1 MKVPVRLLRRHIRK
15 CLLLVP
21 VVWFSVFVISF
32 YVEDFN
38 SFSNRLVKTYQI
50 ENSNSNADYFNAND
64 AILDTNIAL
73 KPDNAENFESN
84 QNIKQINEGPN
95 IDTGEDY
102 ADDDLD
108 AFKKAPAKQLA
119 RPLPNPINEGQ
130 IFKSEDNDDDDSDE
144 FEKEQA
150 KQVARPLPKQ
160 INEEPNIDTGE
171 DYDDVDLDEFNKAP
185 AKQLARPLPNQI
197 NEGLQIVK
205 SEDNDDDNS
214 DEFEK
219 EQAEQVAR
227 PLPKQIKEGPQ
238 ILTGEEKDGDID
250 ESRLEQAKQLAKPLL
265 QPDGPGMK
273 PNAVPMNRCYRL
285 MNLYYQSSDCRFPFK
300 WESTI
305 RKSIR

>member
-1 MKVPVRLLRRHIRK
+1 MKFPVRLLRRHMKK

-95 IDTGEDY
+95 IDTSEDY
-102 ADDDLD
+102 DDDDLD
-108 AFKKAPAKQLA
+108 EFMKAPAKQLA
-119 RPLPNPINEGQ
+119 RPIPNPINE
-130 IFKSEDNDDDDSDE
+130 
-144 FEKEQA
+144 
-150 KQVARPLPKQ
+150 R
-160 INEEPNIDTGE
+160 
-171 DYDDVDLDEFNKAP
+171 
-185 AKQLARPLPNQI
+185 
-197 NEGLQIVK
+197 LQIVK
-205 SEDNDDDNS
+205 SEDNDDDDS

-238 ILTGEEKDGDID
+238 ILTGEEKDDDID
-250 ESRLEQAKQLAKPLL
+250 ESQLEQAKHLAKPLL

-285 MNLYYQSSDCRFPFK
+285 MNLYYQSSDCRFPA
-300 WESTI
+300 I
-305 RKSIR
+305 RRSIR

>member
-1 MKVPVRLLRRHIRK
+1 MKVPVRLLRRHMKK

-64 AILDTNIAL
+64 AFLDTEIAL
-73 KPDNAENFESN
+73 KSNNAENY
-84 QNIKQINEGPN
+84 IKQINEGPN

-102 ADDDLD
+102 YDGDDLD
-108 AFKKAPAKQLA
+108 EFKKAPAKQLA

-130 IFKSEDNDDDDSDE
+130 IVKSEDNDDDDSDE
-144 FEKEQA
+144 FEKDQA
-150 KQVARPLPKQ
+150 KQLARPLPKQ

-171 DYDDVDLDEFNKAP
+171 DYDDDDLDEFMKAP

-197 NEGLQIVK
+197 NEGQIVK
-205 SEDNDDDNS
+205 SEDNDEDDS

-250 ESRLEQAKQLAKPLL
+250 ESQLEQAKQLAKPLL
-265 QPDGPGMK
+265 QPYGPGMK
-273 PNAVPMNRCYRL
+273 PNSVPMKRCYRL
-285 MNLYYQSSDCRFPFK
+285 INLY
-300 WESTI
+300 
-305 RKSIR
+305 

>member
-1 MKVPVRLLRRHIRK
+1 MKFPVRLLRRHMKK

-38 SFSNRLVKTYQI
+38 KFSNRLVKTYQI

-64 AILDTNIAL
+64 AILDTNIAS
-73 KPDNAENFESN
+73 KPNNAEND
-84 QNIKQINEGPN
+84 IKQINEGPN
-95 IDTGEDY
+95 IDTDEDY
-102 ADDDLD
+102 DGDDLD
-108 AFKKAPAKQLA
+108 EFKKAPAKQLA

-160 INEEPNIDTGE
+160 IHEEPNIDTGE

-205 SEDNDDDNS
+205 SEDNDDNDS

-219 EQAEQVAR
+219 DQAEQVAR

-250 ESRLEQAKQLAKPLL
+250 ESQLEQAKQLAKTLL

-273 PNAVPMNRCYRL
+273 PIAVPMNRHYRF
-285 MNLYYQSSDCRFPFK
+285 MNLYYHSSDCRSPFK
-300 WESTI
+300 WESNYRVLKI
-305 RKSIR
+305 LS